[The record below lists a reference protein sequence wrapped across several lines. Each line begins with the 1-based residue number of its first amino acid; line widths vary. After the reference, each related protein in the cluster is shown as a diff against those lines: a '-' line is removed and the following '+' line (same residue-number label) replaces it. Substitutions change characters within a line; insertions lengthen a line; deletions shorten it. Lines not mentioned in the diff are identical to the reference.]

1 MAGHHVEV
9 ELLASAL
16 ILHLVDKPDA
26 RVDAD
31 ALERRRV
38 VEREPLL
45 AAILDHD
52 LEGDRRAVLRQSVA
66 LEPVAGLVQL
76 GERPFGH
83 LAVAPGAVVD
93 RRAPAPFQDV
103 LAHGAGKG
111 ASKARSASLAGRPVE
126 ASSDWSKKLLVRV

>member
-9 ELLASAL
+9 ELLAPAL

-26 RVDAD
+26 RLDAD
-31 ALERRRV
+31 AHKRPRV

-66 LEPVAGLVQL
+66 LKRVAGLVQL

-83 LAVAPGAVVD
+83 LAVAAA
-93 RRAPAPFQDV
+93 RR
-103 LAHGAGKG
+103 
-111 ASKARSASLAGRPVE
+111 
-126 ASSDWSKKLLVRV
+126 